1 MLNNQQTELQNL
13 NAESNSRLKLAEE
26 HVESMQQAMQRMNGK
41 ENKLLMTFK
50 SCMHNAHCTHWKV
63 AMFYCVCFS
72 GKN

>member
-50 SCMHNAHCTHWKV
+50 SCMYIVHT
-63 AMFYCVCFS
+63 
-72 GKN
+72 GK